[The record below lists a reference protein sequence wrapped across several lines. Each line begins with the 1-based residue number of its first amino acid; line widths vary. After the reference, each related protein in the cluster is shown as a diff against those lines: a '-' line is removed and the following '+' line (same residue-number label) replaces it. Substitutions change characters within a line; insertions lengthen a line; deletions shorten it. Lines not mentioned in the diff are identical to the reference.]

1 MNSEERKEKLEIYA
15 RAGDEVAETLKG
27 FPKAMWTFKPGPDRW
42 SIHEVLVHLA
52 DSEANAYVR
61 CRRAVAEPGSVVM
74 AYDEEVWAA
83 ELHYHNQNP
92 EEALALFRSMRGL
105 TTSLLQSL
113 PAPAWARTMQHSER
127 GPLTLDDW
135 LTIYAAHGRDHIE
148 QISATHDAWLAAQ
161 RGETPNPGRSLF
173 PSRS

>member
-83 ELHYHNQNP
+83 ELHYHDQNP
-92 EEALALFRSMRGL
+92 EEALALFRAMRGL
-105 TTSLLQSL
+105 TTILLRSL
-113 PAPAWARTMQHSER
+113 PAPAWTRTMQHSER

-135 LTIYAAHGRDHIE
+135 LTIYAAHGRDHVE
-148 QISATHDAWLAAQ
+148 QMKATHVAWLAAQ

-173 PSRS
+173 PSRP